1 MWQNHTSAT
10 VKFNELFAELLRT
23 AAEEHTTRTTR
34 GDDVERLV
42 DIRERLH
49 SLRSELAA
57 VRKEMEA
64 EEVLSDLSRDP
75 RRRSPGS
82 LGRTAS
88 HPPSLRPRNAL

>member
-23 AAEEHTTRTTR
+23 AAEEHTTRTTS
-34 GDDVERLV
+34 GDDVERLI

-57 VRKEMEA
+57 VRA
-64 EEVLSDLSRDP
+64 ELEVEDITSGLEREREGRSDVRLP
-75 RRRSPGS
+75 RH
-82 LGRTAS
+82 T
-88 HPPSLRPRNAL
+88 HSLRIRKAF